1 MARAAIAREA
11 MLRRQGLQVRRTE
24 LARRRACDCRTRCYQ
39 GGHPCGGTS
48 LRSVYR
54 EERVLG
60 WIDVAETAIGRGF
73 VLDWQRFVEES

>member
-1 MARAAIAREA
+1 MIVGRAAT
-11 MLRRQGLQVRRTE
+11 TE
-24 LARRRACDCRTRCYQ
+24 VIR
-39 GGHPCGGTS
+39 CGGTL

-73 VLDWQRFVEES
+73 VLDWQRFVE